1 MYMYAR
7 IVEINIFLFYFSFIF
22 FFIKRKV
29 SEEMPLTSE
38 DWGRNA
44 ITSER
49 MVITSEE
56 IGITSEVIRINGEVI
71 LTEKQLK
78 NTLKSGIFE
87 VVKIMCFSCFSS

>member
-1 MYMYAR
+1 M
-7 IVEINIFLFYFSFIF
+7 I
-22 FFIKRKV
+22 
-29 SEEMPLTSE
+29 
-38 DWGRNA
+38 
-44 ITSER
+44 
-49 MVITSEE
+49 ITSEE